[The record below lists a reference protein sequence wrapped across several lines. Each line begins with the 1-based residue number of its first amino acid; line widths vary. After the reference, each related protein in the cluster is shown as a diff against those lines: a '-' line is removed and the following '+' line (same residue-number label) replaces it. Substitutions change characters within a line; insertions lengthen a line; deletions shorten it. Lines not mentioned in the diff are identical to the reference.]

1 MWAVPWVCT
10 AIVALYVA
18 TRLSRAGVERAAVLR
33 RLGTLAVAA
42 WIGEDTVVRAYGFY
56 AYSAHLGPSLDRVP
70 VLVALIWSVVIDSAW
85 QLAGMLLGE
94 RAGGA
99 RLPLAAGGIV
109 LADAALIEPVAVKA
123 GLWWWTQPGLFAV
136 PPIGILGWALFTAAV
151 VGVHGGSGRAR
162 AAPWAVPALLLLPA
176 ALTHVA
182 LIAAWWAL
190 FRWMSGPIGAWA
202 GVLSAWLVLPALAVA
217 AWRRALRRR
226 VPRAAMLVRVPGAL
240 FFYVLLALF
249 GRGEPALVAY
259 AAAFAWPYLALVD
272 PASVGAA
279 AQDNGPARR

>member
-1 MWAVPWVCT
+1 MWAVPWVCA
-10 AIVALYVA
+10 AIVSSYVA
-18 TRLSRAGVERAAVLR
+18 TRLSRSGVERAAVLL

-56 AYSAHLGPSLDRVP
+56 AYSGHLGPTLDRVP

-85 QLAGMLLGE
+85 QLAGMLLRE
-94 RAGGA
+94 RADGA
-99 RLPLAAGGIV
+99 RLHALAAGGIV

-123 GLWWWTQPGLFAV
+123 GLWWWTEPGLFAV

-151 VGVHGGSGRAR
+151 VWVHGVCRRERS
-162 AAPWAVPALLLLPA
+162 APWALPVQLLLPA

-182 LIAAWWAL
+182 LIAAWWAF
-190 FRWMSGPIGAWA
+190 FRWTGGPIGAWA
-202 GVLSAWLVLPALAVA
+202 GVLAAWLILPALAVA

-226 VPRAAMLVRVPGAL
+226 VPRAAMLVRVPGAI
-240 FFYVLLALF
+240 FFYALLALF
-249 GRGEPALVAY
+249 GRHEPALVAY

-272 PASVGAA
+272 TAAVGAR
-279 AQDNGPARR
+279 PA